1 MPHMRSFYRLVA
13 AIGGLL
19 VGAAAAAASPEEL
32 ITKNK
37 CARCHAAKTTAKGP
51 SFASIAEK
59 YKGQADASARLVH
72 TLKTG
77 GSESHDKLAASDAEL
92 KAVADFVL
100 SSK

>member
-1 MPHMRSFYRLVA
+1 MKFLHQLVF
-13 AIGGLL
+13 
-19 VGAAAAAASPEEL
+19 AAAALTMAGVAVAGSVEEL
-32 ITKNK
+32 IAKNK
-37 CARCHAAKTTAKGP
+37 CGRCHAAKTTAKGP

-59 YKGQADASARLVH
+59 YKGHADASAKLVQ

>member
-1 MPHMRSFYRLVA
+1 MKSLHHLMA
-13 AIGGLL
+13 AITGL
-19 VGAAAAAASPEEL
+19 VMTSVAVAASPEEL
-32 ITKNK
+32 IAKNK
-37 CARCHAAKTTAKGP
+37 CGRCHTAKTTVKGP

-59 YKGQADASARLVH
+59 YKGQADASARLVQ

-77 GSESHDKLAASDAEL
+77 GSESHDKLPASDADL

>member
-1 MPHMRSFYRLVA
+1 MKSSYRLLA
-13 AIGGLL
+13 AIAGLAMTPAA
-19 VGAAAAAASPEEL
+19 VGASPEEL
-32 ITKNK
+32 IAKNK
-37 CARCHAAKTTAKGP
+37 CGRCHTAKTTAKAP
-51 SFASIAEK
+51 SFASIAEQ
-59 YKGQADASARLVH
+59 YKGQADASAKLAQ